1 MQFQKNELPAL
12 RKRLQTV
19 DREAERLKGDVEEQE
34 ALLAVLRSEEEKAK
48 DCLQGISLMDSYL
61 VPNIC
66 LSHSFS
72 PHVPDTART
81 CTHLCCF
88 HDKESSLEST

>member
-1 MQFQKNELPAL
+1 MQFQENELPAL

-48 DCLQGISLMDSYL
+48 DCLQGISLMDSK
-61 VPNIC
+61 VQN
-66 LSHSFS
+66 
-72 PHVPDTART
+72 
-81 CTHLCCF
+81 
-88 HDKESSLEST
+88 

>member
-1 MQFQKNELPAL
+1 MQFQENELPAL

-48 DCLQGISLMDSYL
+48 DCLHFPHGLI
-61 VPNIC
+61 PGTKH
-66 LSHSFS
+66 LSVSFFLTTCARHSQDLHTSVLFS
-72 PHVPDTART
+72 
-81 CTHLCCF
+81 
-88 HDKESSLEST
+88 